1 MPLLFV
7 LCLALGLPVA
17 HSWNFTIDTPPSECE
32 PFSLSFAGGEAPYQF
47 TFLRL
52 PSLNSSVSVDG
63 WGAGHA
69 LVMNETAS
77 PASITLPW
85 AAGDPFVLI
94 GSDATGFGTGG
105 TTPVLGMAASQL
117 PADSG
122 ENCLE
127 DSTNNTY
134 VDHIVAWNGGAVQC
148 GLMSMVLTGVQS
160 PLSLAVV
167 IPGGPSTRYDD
178 PNPSNTSTPEGM
190 GILIAWYLTVPAGDD
205 VFFFA
210 EDGNGPLFV
219 STLMTVGAG
228 SGTCF
233 NDPESTSVLTNPG
246 GPLETATTGSAAT
259 PTDVP
264 VGSGSDSGGTGGGS
278 NTAKI
283 GAIVGGVVGGL
294 LFIVGVAA
302 LVMFLMHR
310 HNRRQ
315 RLLRQQTYGI
325 AAYGPTRPVPAAV
338 EGGEVVLKEMGPT
351 ETSEA
356 RT

>member
-1 MPLLFV
+1 MPLLFL
-7 LCLALGLPVA
+7 LCLALRPPTT
-17 HSWNFTIDTPPSECE
+17 HSWIFTIVTPPSECE
-32 PFSLSFAGGEAPYQF
+32 PFSPSFAGGEAPNQF

-52 PSLNSSVSVDG
+52 LSINSSVSVDG

-69 LVMNETAS
+69 LVMNEMTS
-77 PASITLPW
+77 PASIILPW
-85 AAGDPFVLI
+85 AAGGPFVLV

-105 TTPVLGMAASQL
+105 TMPVLGMGASQL

-127 DSTNNTY
+127 DSSNKDLRGPYCRNR
-134 VDHIVAWNGGAVQC
+134 
-148 GLMSMVLTGVQS
+148 
-160 PLSLAVV
+160 PSLLVV
-167 IPGGPSTRYDD
+167 VPGGSSIRYD
-178 PNPSNTSTPEGM
+178 NHSPSNTSAPLGM

-205 VFFFA
+205 VFLFA
-210 EDGNGPLFV
+210 EDGNSPLFV

-246 GPLETATTGSAAT
+246 GPLETATTGPAAT

-264 VGSGSDSGGTGGGS
+264 VGSGTDSSTSGTWNAS
-278 NTAKI
+278 KI

-310 HNRRQ
+310 HNRHQ
-315 RLLRQQTYGI
+315 RLLRQQTYDI
-325 AAYGPTRPVPAAV
+325 AAYGPTRPVPASV
-338 EGGEVVLKEMGPT
+338 EGREVILKDMGT
-351 ETSEA
+351 AETTSEA
-356 RT
+356 RA